1 MDEEDEALRASYDR
15 VAAQYAEAFYG
26 ELDRKPFDRE
36 LLDAFAER
44 VRGAAQAPGEVWDVG
59 CGPGHVGRYLAERG
73 VAVRGLDL
81 SERMVE
87 QARRLNPGMPFVRG
101 TMLALPVAD
110 GTLAGIVSFYAIIHL
125 ARTDAHRALGEF
137 HRALRAGGAL
147 LLAFHGGEGELFTDE
162 WFGEPVAVH
171 ARLFG
176 GDEMADY
183 ARQAGFVDIDV
194 REREPYPFEH
204 QTRRVYLSLRK
215 PPAAAR

>member
-15 VAAQYAEAFYG
+15 VATQYAAEFYD
-26 ELDRKPFDRE
+26 ELSRKPFDCK

-44 VRGAAQAPGEVWDVG
+44 VRGATQPGEVWDVG
-59 CGPGHVGRYLAERG
+59 CGPGHVGRYLADRG

-81 SERMVE
+81 SEQMVE
-87 QARRLNPGMPFVRG
+87 QARRLNPGIPFVRG

-125 ARTDAHRALGEF
+125 SRTDAQQALAEF
-137 HRALRAGGAL
+137 HRAVRPDGGL

-162 WFGEPVAVH
+162 WFGERVAVH
-171 ARLFG
+171 ATLFG
-176 GDEMADY
+176 GAEMADY
-183 ARQAGFVDIDV
+183 ARRAGFVDIEV
-194 REREPYPFEH
+194 REREPYPFEY

-215 PPAAAR
+215 PPAPAR